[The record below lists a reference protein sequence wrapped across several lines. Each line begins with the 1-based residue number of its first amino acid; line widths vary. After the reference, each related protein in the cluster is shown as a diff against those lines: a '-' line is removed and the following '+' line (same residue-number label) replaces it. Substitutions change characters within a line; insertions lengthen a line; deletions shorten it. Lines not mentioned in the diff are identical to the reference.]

1 MKVLITQSNYIP
13 WKGYFDNIQQ
23 ADVFVVFDDM
33 QFTRRDWRNRNYIKT
48 PQGLK
53 WLTIPVEV
61 KGKYYQKINETIIS
75 ESGWYQSHLSL
86 IKQNYS
92 KSPFF
97 KELFPWIETLYA
109 NAQFEYLTDVNVFF
123 LKEICGFLGIKT
135 KFMDSREFE
144 LKEDKT
150 ERLVTICK
158 ELCATEYLTGP
169 AAKSYMNEKLFEE
182 EQIKINYFDYEG
194 YPDFQLHTPF
204 EHQVCIWDLILNTGS
219 ESRKYVSKNEAI
231 NN

>member
-33 QFTRRDWRNRNYIKT
+33 QYTRRDWRNRNYIKT
-48 PQGLK
+48 SQGLK

-61 KGKYYQKINETIIS
+61 KGKYFQKINETRIS
-75 ESGWYQSHLSL
+75 EKDWYQSHLSL

-97 KELFPWIETLYA
+97 KEFFPWIESLYA
-109 NAQFEYLTDVNVFF
+109 NAQFEYITEVNVFF

-144 LKEDKT
+144 LGEDKT
-150 ERLVTICK
+150 ERLVSICK
-158 ELCATEYLTGP
+158 ELNATEYLTGP
-169 AAKSYMNEKLFEE
+169 AAKSYMKEELFEK
-182 EQIKINYFDYEG
+182 EQIKLSYFDYEG
-194 YPDFQLHTPF
+194 YREYSQLHPPF

-219 ESRKYVSKNEAI
+219 ESRKYISKE
-231 NN
+231 